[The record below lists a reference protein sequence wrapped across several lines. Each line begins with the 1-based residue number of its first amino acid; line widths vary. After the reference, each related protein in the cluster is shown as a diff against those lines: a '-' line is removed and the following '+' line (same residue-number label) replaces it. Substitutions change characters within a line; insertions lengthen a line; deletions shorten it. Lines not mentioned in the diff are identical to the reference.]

1 MLIKS
6 LCYARYYLVL
16 FGCLTPQIKW
26 MLRPFLW
33 KNINRIW
40 VIRRYVNE
48 RINAWPSR
56 NLANRTCSKNS
67 RWYALPLRRY
77 RWQLRDGCSALRLLN
92 GTFAEL
98 PPFSRYNISLFS
110 SRNNRGSRSRGKLKY
125 TNARQRSIRFTSVFA
140 LAARLIAADFNGDL
154 NGRDFLSNSQRV
166 QFIPMLWLISNVCR
180 SIKEPV
186 KVIVASGYLV
196 GGCYNAIWF
205 ISVWIYGWY
214 YVRLTDYIR
223 IDVSLVQTLFPQY
236 LSFFFLLIYIV
247 KPWYY
252 GVHEKKA

>member
-1 MLIKS
+1 MRDRVEIWIIEHVAKIHDDTRS
-6 LCYARYYLVL
+6 HYDVIVGNCAMAAQL
-16 FGCLTPQIKW
+16 FGFW
-26 MLRPFLW
+26 MEHSP
-33 KNINRIW
+33 N
-40 VIRRYVNE
+40 YCH
-48 RINAWPSR
+48 SR
-56 NLANRTCSKNS
+56 
-67 RWYALPLRRY
+67 
-77 RWQLRDGCSALRLLN
+77 DIH
-92 GTFAEL
+92 
-98 PPFSRYNISLFS
+98 ISLFS

-154 NGRDFLSNSQRV
+154 NARDFLSISQRV
-166 QFIPMLWLISNVCR
+166 QFIPMLWLISNVCC

-196 GGCYNAIWF
+196 GGCYNVMWF

-214 YVRLTDYIR
+214 YVRLTDYTR

-236 LSFFFLLIYIV
+236 LSFFLLLIYIV
-247 KPWYY
+247 KPWSLWYY

>member
-1 MLIKS
+1 MRDRVEIWLIEHVAKIHDDTRS
-6 LCYARYYLVL
+6 HYDVIVGNCAMAAQL
-16 FGCLTPQIKW
+16 FGFW
-26 MLRPFLW
+26 MEHSPNYRH
-33 KNINRIW
+33 
-40 VIRRYVNE
+40 
-48 RINAWPSR
+48 SR
-56 NLANRTCSKNS
+56 
-67 RWYALPLRRY
+67 
-77 RWQLRDGCSALRLLN
+77 DIH
-92 GTFAEL
+92 
-98 PPFSRYNISLFS
+98 ISLFS
-110 SRNNRGSRSRGKLKY
+110 SRDNRGSRSRGKLKY

-196 GGCYNAIWF
+196 GGCYNAMWF

>member
-1 MLIKS
+1 MRDRVEIWLIEHVAKIHDDTRS
-6 LCYARYYLVL
+6 HYDVIVGNCAMAAQL
-16 FGCLTPQIKW
+16 FGFW
-26 MLRPFLW
+26 MEHSPNYRH
-33 KNINRIW
+33 
-40 VIRRYVNE
+40 
-48 RINAWPSR
+48 SR
-56 NLANRTCSKNS
+56 
-67 RWYALPLRRY
+67 
-77 RWQLRDGCSALRLLN
+77 DIH
-92 GTFAEL
+92 
-98 PPFSRYNISLFS
+98 ISLFS

-140 LAARLIAADFNGDL
+140 LAARLIAADFNEDL
-154 NGRDFLSNSQRV
+154 NARDFLSNSQRV

-196 GGCYNAIWF
+196 GGCYNAMWF

-247 KPWYY
+247 KLWYY